1 MAAPNTT
8 TADLANLVEQILD
21 QYIRL
26 DLRSMPMFRS
36 FVDTRAVD
44 PNMERGSGVVFNFHQ
59 DLAPATTPID
69 EVTDPVGVSMNDTNQ
84 VVVTLEEYGNYTVV
98 TRKLEEF
105 AFDNN
110 LQGNIGNIIA
120 YNMADSMDIVL
131 RDVLDGGTQTLTIEG
146 GALTVGGTEAN
157 ITATDIYSSDLI
169 RYIVAKLRGANTRA
183 LRGDLY
189 VTVVHPD
196 VSHDIRAEA
205 GPKGWRVPHEQVAPG
220 PLYAGEIGTWESSIF
235 VESPRTGI
243 VAGGGAAGADV
254 YYTYTF
260 AQEAIAEAV
269 AIEPRAVVGGR
280 VVDPL
285 DRKTAI
291 GWHSLLGWNLFR
303 PECMWLSKSASSIA

>member
-26 DLRSMPMFRS
+26 DLRSIPMFRM

-69 EVTDPVGVSMNDTNQ
+69 EVTDPVGVSMNDTTQ

-105 AFDNN
+105 AFDSN
-110 LQGNIGNIIA
+110 LQGNIANIIA

-131 RDVLDGGTQTLTIEG
+131 RNVLDTGTQTLSVEG
-146 GALTVGGTEAN
+146 GTLTPGGDGSLTGG
-157 ITATDIYSSDLI
+157 SDVFTSDAI
-169 RYIVAKLRGANTRA
+169 RYAVAKLRGASTRP
-183 LRGDLY
+183 LRGELY

-205 GPKGWRVPHEQVAPG
+205 GPKGWRVPHEQVDPSR
-220 PLYAGEIGTWESSIF
+220 LYAGEVGTWESSIF

-243 VAGGGAAGADV
+243 DAGGGAGGADV
-254 YYTYTF
+254 YNSYTF

-269 AIEPRAVVGGR
+269 AIEPRPVVGGR

-291 GWHSLLGWNLFR
+291 GWHSLIGWNLFR
-303 PECMWLSKSASSIA
+303 PECMWVTKTASSIA